1 MTIPQQ
7 VAALI
12 AKQPQTAQS
21 LCVAIYGTCTDD
33 DIAAMYTHVHRAKLI
48 APVVSVIVDGGAKV
62 SGKSAVQYE
71 WRNV

>member
-7 VAALI
+7 VATLI
-12 AKQPQTAQS
+12 AEQPQTAQS

-48 APVVSVIVDGGAKV
+48 APVVSVATSTGAKV
-62 SGKSAVQYE
+62 GGKSVVQYE